1 MKAFE
6 IIVKLTAALAAIA
19 GAIYVVATYGDKI
32 VAWAKSMVPNCPC
45 KCDAK
50 EAPAEEVPA
59 EEAPAAEEAPIPEEA
74 PACEAV
80 EESPVE
86 EAPAEEAP
94 AAEEAAPV
102 ADESDFV
109 G

>member
-6 IIVKLTAALAAIA
+6 IIVKLTTALVAIA

-32 VAWAKSMVPNCPC
+32 VAWAKSLMPSCPC
-45 KCDAK
+45 NSDTQ

-59 EEAPAAEEAPIPEEA
+59 QEAPAAEEAPASEPVEEEA
-74 PACEAV
+74 
-80 EESPVE
+80 PVE
-86 EAPAEEAP
+86 EAPVEEAP
-94 AAEEAAPV
+94 AAEEVVPV